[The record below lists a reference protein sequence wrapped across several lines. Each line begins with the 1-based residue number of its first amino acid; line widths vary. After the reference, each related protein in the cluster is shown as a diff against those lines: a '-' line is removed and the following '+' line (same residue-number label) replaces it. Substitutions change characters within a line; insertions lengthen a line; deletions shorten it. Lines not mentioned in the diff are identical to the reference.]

1 MQYLFLK
8 IIAELILLY
17 YVIKMKNYILNNISL
32 FLTFL
37 VVYFSPAYPIMIGI
51 GFLVTMDFI
60 TGILAA
66 KKRGE
71 IITSKKMRPT
81 IMKGFGYMASILIAF
96 IMQNIFLTD
105 MEVMKI
111 VSGLVAMI
119 ELKSLDENLLD
130 ITGKSVFK
138 QFLKEK

>member
-1 MQYLFLK
+1 
-8 IIAELILLY
+8 
-17 YVIKMKNYILNNISL
+17 MKNYILNNISL

-37 VVYFSPAYPIMIGI
+37 VVYFSPAYPIMLGI
-51 GFLVTMDFI
+51 GFLVMMDFI
-60 TGILAA
+60 TGMVAA

-71 IITSKKMRPT
+71 LITSKKMRPT
-81 IMKGFGYMASILIAF
+81 VMKGFGYMASILIAF
-96 IMQNIFLTD
+96 VVQKVFLTE

-111 VSGLVAMI
+111 VSGLIAMI
-119 ELKSLDENLLD
+119 ELKSLDENILD

>member
-37 VVYFSPAYPIMIGI
+37 VVYFTPAYPIMLGI
-51 GFLVTMDFI
+51 GFLVMMDFI
-60 TGILAA
+60 TGMVAA

-71 IITSKKMRPT
+71 LITSKKMRPT
-81 IMKGFGYMASILIAF
+81 VMKGFGYMASILIAF
-96 IMQNIFLTD
+96 VVQKVFLTE

-111 VSGLVAMI
+111 VSGLIAMI

>member
-1 MQYLFLK
+1 
-8 IIAELILLY
+8 
-17 YVIKMKNYILNNISL
+17 MKNYFLNNISL
-32 FLTFL
+32 ILTFL
-37 VVYFSPAYPIMIGI
+37 AVYFAPAYPIMIGI
-51 GFLVTMDFI
+51 GFLVTMDFV

-96 IMQNIFLTD
+96 VMQNVFLTD

-111 VSGLVAMI
+111 VSGLIAMI
-119 ELKSLDENLLD
+119 ELKSLDENLTS
-130 ITGKSVFK
+130 ITGKSIFK
-138 QFLKEK
+138 QFLKDK

>member
-1 MQYLFLK
+1 
-8 IIAELILLY
+8 
-17 YVIKMKNYILNNISL
+17 MKNYILNNISL
-32 FLTFL
+32 IITFL
-37 VVYFSPAYPIMIGI
+37 AVYFAPAYPIIIGI
-51 GFLVTMDFI
+51 GFLVTMDFV

-96 IMQNIFLTD
+96 VMQNIFLIN

-111 VSGLVAMI
+111 VSGLIAMI
-119 ELKSLDENLLD
+119 ELKSLDENLTS
-130 ITGKSVFK
+130 ITGKSIFK
-138 QFLKEK
+138 QFLKDK

>member
-1 MQYLFLK
+1 
-8 IIAELILLY
+8 
-17 YVIKMKNYILNNISL
+17 MKNYILNNISL
-32 FLTFL
+32 IITFL
-37 VVYFSPAYPIMIGI
+37 AVYFAPAYPIMIGI
-51 GFLVTMDFI
+51 GFLVTMDFV

-96 IMQNIFLTD
+96 VMQNIFLTD

-111 VSGLVAMI
+111 VSGLIAMI
-119 ELKSLDENLLD
+119 ELKSLDENLTS
-130 ITGKSVFK
+130 ITGKSIFK
-138 QFLKEK
+138 QFLKDK

>member
-1 MQYLFLK
+1 
-8 IIAELILLY
+8 
-17 YVIKMKNYILNNISL
+17 MKNYFLNNISL
-32 FLTFL
+32 ILTFL
-37 VVYFSPAYPIMIGI
+37 AVYFAPAYPIMIGI
-51 GFLVTMDFI
+51 GFLVTMDFV

-96 IMQNIFLTD
+96 VMQNVFLTD

-111 VSGLVAMI
+111 VSGLIAMF
-119 ELKSLDENLLD
+119 ELKSLDENLTY
-130 ITGKSVFK
+130 ITGKSIFK
-138 QFLKEK
+138 QFLKDK

>member
-37 VVYFSPAYPIMIGI
+37 VVYFSPAYPIMLGI
-51 GFLVTMDFI
+51 GFLVMMDFI
-60 TGILAA
+60 TGMVAA

-71 IITSKKMRPT
+71 LITSKKMRPT
-81 IMKGFGYMASILIAF
+81 VMKGFGYMASILIAF
-96 IMQNIFLTD
+96 VVQKVFLTE

-111 VSGLVAMI
+111 VSGLIAMI
-119 ELKSLDENLLD
+119 ELKSLDENILD

>member
-1 MQYLFLK
+1 
-8 IIAELILLY
+8 
-17 YVIKMKNYILNNISL
+17 MKNYFLNNISL
-32 FLTFL
+32 ILTFL
-37 VVYFSPAYPIMIGI
+37 AVYFAPAYPIMIGI
-51 GFLVTMDFI
+51 GFLVTMDFF

-96 IMQNIFLTD
+96 VMQNVFLTD

-111 VSGLVAMI
+111 VSGLIAMI
-119 ELKSLDENLLD
+119 ELKSLDENLTY
-130 ITGKSVFK
+130 ITGKSIFK
-138 QFLKEK
+138 QFLKDK

>member
-1 MQYLFLK
+1 
-8 IIAELILLY
+8 
-17 YVIKMKNYILNNISL
+17 MKNYFLNNISL
-32 FLTFL
+32 ILTFL
-37 VVYFSPAYPIMIGI
+37 AVYFAPAYPIMIGI
-51 GFLVTMDFI
+51 GFLVTMDFV

-96 IMQNIFLTD
+96 VMQNVFLTD

-111 VSGLVAMI
+111 VSGLIAMI
-119 ELKSLDENLLD
+119 ELKSLDENLTY
-130 ITGKSVFK
+130 ITGKSIFK
-138 QFLKEK
+138 QFLKDK

>member
-1 MQYLFLK
+1 
-8 IIAELILLY
+8 
-17 YVIKMKNYILNNISL
+17 MKNYFLNNISL
-32 FLTFL
+32 ILTFL
-37 VVYFSPAYPIMIGI
+37 AVYFAPAYPIMIGI
-51 GFLVTMDFI
+51 GFLVTMDFV

-96 IMQNIFLTD
+96 VMQNIFLTD

-111 VSGLVAMI
+111 VSGLIAMI
-119 ELKSLDENLLD
+119 ELKSLDENLTS
-130 ITGKSVFK
+130 ITGKSIFK
-138 QFLKEK
+138 QFLKDK

>member
-1 MQYLFLK
+1 MP
-8 IIAELILLY
+8 
-17 YVIKMKNYILNNISL
+17 MKNYMINNISL
-32 FLTFL
+32 ILTFL
-37 VVYFSPAYPIMIGI
+37 AVYFAPAYPIMIGI

-119 ELKSLDENLLD
+119 ELKSLDENLTD
-130 ITGKSVFK
+130 ITGKSIFK
-138 QFLKEK
+138 QFLKDK

>member
-1 MQYLFLK
+1 
-8 IIAELILLY
+8 
-17 YVIKMKNYILNNISL
+17 MKNYFLNNISL
-32 FLTFL
+32 ILTFL
-37 VVYFSPAYPIMIGI
+37 AVYFAPAYPIMIGI
-51 GFLVTMDFI
+51 GFLITMDFV

-96 IMQNIFLTD
+96 VMQNVFLTD

-111 VSGLVAMI
+111 VSGLIAMI
-119 ELKSLDENLLD
+119 ELKSLDENLTS
-130 ITGKSVFK
+130 ITGKSIFK
-138 QFLKEK
+138 QFLKDK

>member
-37 VVYFSPAYPIMIGI
+37 VMYFSPAYPIMLGI
-51 GFLVTMDFI
+51 GFLVMMDFI
-60 TGILAA
+60 TGMVAA

-71 IITSKKMRPT
+71 MITSKKMRPT
-81 IMKGFGYMASILIAF
+81 VMKGFGYMASILIAF
-96 IMQNIFLTD
+96 VVQNVFLTE
-105 MEVMKI
+105 MEIMKI
-111 VSGLVAMI
+111 VSGLVVMI
-119 ELKSLDENLLD
+119 ELKSLDENLTS

-138 QFLKEK
+138 QFLKDK

>member
-37 VVYFSPAYPIMIGI
+37 VVYFSPAYPIMLGI
-51 GFLVTMDFI
+51 GFLVMMDFI
-60 TGILAA
+60 TGMVAA

-71 IITSKKMRPT
+71 LITSKKMRPT
-81 IMKGFGYMASILIAF
+81 VMKGFGYMASILIAF
-96 IMQNIFLTD
+96 VVQKVFLTEI
-105 MEVMKI
+105 EVMKI
-111 VSGLVAMI
+111 VSGLIAMI

-130 ITGKSVFK
+130 ITGKSLFK

>member
-37 VVYFSPAYPIMIGI
+37 VVYFSPAYPIMLGI
-51 GFLVTMDFI
+51 GFLVMMDFI
-60 TGILAA
+60 TGMVAA

-71 IITSKKMRPT
+71 LITSKKMRPT
-81 IMKGFGYMASILIAF
+81 VMKGFGYMASILIAF
-96 IMQNIFLTD
+96 VVQNVFLTE
-105 MEVMKI
+105 MEIMKI

-119 ELKSLDENLLD
+119 ELKSLDENLTS

-138 QFLKEK
+138 QFLKDK

>member
-37 VVYFSPAYPIMIGI
+37 VVYFSPAYPIMLGI
-51 GFLVTMDFI
+51 GFLVMMDFI
-60 TGILAA
+60 TGMVAA

-71 IITSKKMRPT
+71 LITSKKMRPT
-81 IMKGFGYMASILIAF
+81 VMKGFGYMASILIAF
-96 IMQNIFLTD
+96 VVQKVFLTE

-111 VSGLVAMI
+111 VSGLIAMI